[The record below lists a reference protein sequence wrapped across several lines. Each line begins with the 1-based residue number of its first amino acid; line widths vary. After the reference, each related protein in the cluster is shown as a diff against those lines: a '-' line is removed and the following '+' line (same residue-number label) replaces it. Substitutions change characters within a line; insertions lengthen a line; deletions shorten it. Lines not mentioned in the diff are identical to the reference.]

1 MVVYVSW
8 LSHGMILWPN
18 NIESWDKLN
27 FQATRYAKSSQ
38 TSDSEFKRKVWRMIY
53 QMIYQESLYC
63 GRAKKKRETIEI
75 HSYQLFTLAETYF
88 FYIYMHCWTACV
100 IGRLYLFP
108 QTTPIDCYAMMRFMI
123 NRQGYQSF
131 RKKEAWSITTWIS
144 FLYVFLY
151 LDNIVIGLSYA

>member
-1 MVVYVSW
+1 MVWFYDPTISNHEIN
-8 LSHGMILWPN
+8 LI
-18 NIESWDKLN
+18 
-27 FQATRYAKSSQ
+27 
-38 TSDSEFKRKVWRMIY
+38 FKRHAMPSPLRRPIRSLSEMFWE
-53 QMIYQESLYC
+53 QMIHQESLYC

-75 HSYQLFTLAETYF
+75 HSYQLFTPADTYF
-88 FYIYMHCWTACV
+88 FYIYMHCWAACV

-131 RKKEAWSITTWIS
+131 RTKETWSITTWIS
-144 FLYVFLY
+144 FIYVFLY